1 MDFFKMVIRI
11 ITDMNLIDVID
22 ILVVSYIFYK
32 IYTLINQTRAMQ
44 LLKGLALVFVLIPIS
59 SFLNLTLLNWILNKT
74 ITIGVL
80 SIVII
85 FQPEIRS
92 ALERLG
98 RGKILDKGFSYYDG
112 VNKEVMEELLK
123 AVENMSNSKTGAL
136 IVLER
141 NTGLKD
147 ITETGVKI
155 NADVKSALLETIFF
169 ENTALHDG
177 AVVIKDNK
185 IDSAGCFLPLSKID
199 IISKSI
205 GTRHRA
211 AIGIS
216 EVSDAIAIVVSE
228 ETGIISLTFN
238 GKLTRGYSIESLEK
252 SLIKFMNKNKG
263 GRQKEIRR
271 KVGKWIGIKEKK
283 D

>member
-98 RGKILDKGFSYYDG
+98 R
-112 VNKEVMEELLK
+112 
-123 AVENMSNSKTGAL
+123 
-136 IVLER
+136 
-141 NTGLKD
+141 
-147 ITETGVKI
+147 VKI

>member
-1 MDFFKMVIRI
+1 MVIRI
-11 ITDMNLIDVID
+11 ITDISLIDIID

-32 IYTLINQTRAMQ
+32 IYTLINQTRAIQ

-98 RGKILDKGFSYYDG
+98 RGKLLDKG
-112 VNKEVMEELLK
+112 LLK

-141 NTGLKD
+141 STGLKD

-177 AVVIKDNK
+177 AVIIKGNK

-252 SLIKFMNKNKG
+252 SLIKFMNKSKG
-263 GRQKEIRR
+263 VRKDEIRK
-271 KVGKWIGIKEKK
+271 KVGKWIRIKEKK